1 MKIMRQTG
9 RSKRWLL
16 FVCMLMLALF
26 VSGCAGGGGSSKV
39 ETGQAGRTQTESAST
54 VESSTEE
61 SVVEDDT
68 GEGDTKEAGTE
79 ESLEEEGTDEDD
91 TGEGSAEEES
101 DTKESNIEESAT
113 EESLSEESLSEESTT
128 DSEEETEN
136 EVTYGEEYS
145 SKDEVALYI
154 HLYQELPPNF
164 ITKKEAQKLGWSSGS
179 LEKYAPGKSIGGDR
193 FGNYEGNLPDKKGR
207 KYTECDIDTK
217 GASKRG
223 AKRIVF
229 SNDGLI
235 YYTEDHYETFELLY
249 GDE

>member
-1 MKIMRQTG
+1 MKTMRQTG

-39 ETGQAGRTQTESAST
+39 ETGQVGRTQTESAST
-54 VESSTEE
+54 VESSAEE

-113 EESLSEESLSEESTT
+113 EESLSEESTT

-235 YYTEDHYETFELLY
+235 FYTGDHYESFELLY
-249 GDE
+249 GEETP

>member
-26 VSGCAGGGGSSKV
+26 VSGCADGGGSSKV

-54 VESSTEE
+54 VESSAEE

-113 EESLSEESLSEESTT
+113 EESLSEESTT

-249 GDE
+249 GEE

>member
-68 GEGDTKEAGTE
+68 GEG
-79 ESLEEEGTDEDD
+79 
-91 TGEGSAEEES
+91 SAEEEI

-113 EESLSEESLSEESTT
+113 EESLSEESTT

-249 GDE
+249 GEE

>member
-91 TGEGSAEEES
+91 TGEGSEEEES

-113 EESLSEESLSEESTT
+113 EESLSEESTT

-249 GDE
+249 GEE